1 MCVCVTKPVVVQLR
15 CHVTA
20 LILITL
26 IFLLQYCRQVWLGL
40 YDNSMSSQTESRE
53 ENKVKDFMAQ
63 KYERKRWYVAPS
75 DSLLDKARKLN
86 EASISKQQT
95 KPLKSLLGENAPRLV
110 INNQVNTI
118 MCYPAEE
125 IRCVFDDN

>member
-1 MCVCVTKPVVVQLR
+1 M
-15 CHVTA
+15 
-20 LILITL
+20 L
-26 IFLLQYCRQVWLGL
+26 IFIFQYCRQVWLGL

-86 EASISKQQT
+86 EGSISKQQT
-95 KPLKSLLGENAPRLV
+95 KPLKALLGENAPRLV
-110 INNQVNTI
+110 VNNQVI
-118 MCYPAEE
+118 M
-125 IRCVFDDN
+125 IDK